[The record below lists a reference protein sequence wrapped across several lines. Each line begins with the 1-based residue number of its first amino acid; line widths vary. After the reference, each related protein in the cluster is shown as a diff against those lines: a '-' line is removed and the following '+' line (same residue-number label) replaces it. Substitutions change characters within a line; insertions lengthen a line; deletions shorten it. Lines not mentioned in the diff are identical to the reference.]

1 MKILIVE
8 DDYLFAEEM
17 RQDILAA
24 PEFNDAEVE
33 VVGTEQEFRDRF
45 EQIQQAGYDLIILD
59 VMIRWV
65 DPSPEARK
73 PDADVLED
81 GYFRAGIRC
90 LQMLRQAQATKE
102 TPVVIHSNMD
112 EKDILAAIA
121 MRHVHEVSKIVPKW
135 NADPLMKAV
144 RQAIK
149 SA

>member
-17 RQDILAA
+17 KQDILAA
-24 PEFNDAEVE
+24 PEFQGAEVE
-33 VVGTEQEFRDRF
+33 VVGTEQEFRDGF

-73 PDADVLED
+73 PDEDVLED

-90 LQMLRQAQATKE
+90 LQMLRQAEATKD
-102 TPVVIHSNMD
+102 TPVVIHSNLD
-112 EKDILAAIA
+112 EKGIRSTMEVRQVDG
-121 MRHVHEVSKIVPKW
+121 VSKIVPKSGS
-135 NADPLMKAV
+135 PLMDAL
-144 RQAIK
+144 RQAVK